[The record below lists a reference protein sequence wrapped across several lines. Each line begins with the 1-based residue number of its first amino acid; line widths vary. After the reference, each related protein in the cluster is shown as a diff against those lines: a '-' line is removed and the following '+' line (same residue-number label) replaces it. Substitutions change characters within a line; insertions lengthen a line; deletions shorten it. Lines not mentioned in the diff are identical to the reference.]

1 MVRSWPDLVLAFAS
15 VTNDR
20 ASCALTVLVKV
31 EDLQDAVRCLRSFC
45 VIEREDGEE
54 LRVDDSSSSS
64 NNSSSARPTDEESDR
79 DEVAVHQHVL
89 SIPSIDLHLVQVEC
103 RAVRRHMFALV
114 QLLFGR
120 ASHPAV
126 DPLGTDHEDGSGHF
140 LSYSETVDGISI
152 VTSNAAFISEAR
164 ALAESGS
171 QGITVSPDDWKVVQ
185 IGTTKLGFNETGIV
199 AGQTRVLV
207 NAGTMVFYISTYA
220 TVSPC
225 VYLSSLVMASS

>member
-1 MVRSWPDLVLAFAS
+1 MRLA
-15 VTNDR
+15 
-20 ASCALTVLVKV
+20 VLVKV

-45 VIEREDGEE
+45 AIEREDGEE
-54 LRVDDSSSSS
+54 MRVDDSS
-64 NNSSSARPTDEESDR
+64 NNNNNNAPWTRPATDEKGEGDSVDR
-79 DEVAVHQHVL
+79 SEADEVAVHQHVL
-89 SIPSIDLHLVQVEC
+89 SIPNIDLHLVQVER

-126 DPLGTDHEDGSGHF
+126 DPLGTDDEDGSGHF

-185 IGTTKLGFNETGIV
+185 IGATKLGFNETGIV

-220 TVSPC
+220 TVRR
-225 VYLSSLVMASS
+225 LLVGGGLFTGMLVLTRS